1 VLTRDGTDVTR
12 HFLEGARQALEQARS
27 RGIRMAILKDG
38 SPSCGGLRVH
48 DGTFTGGKVAGSG
61 VTTALLERHGIAVFT
76 EDAVE
81 DAAAHLAAL
90 ER

>member
-1 VLTRDGTDVTR
+1 
-12 HFLEGARQALEQARS
+12 
-27 RGIRMAILKDG
+27 MAILKDG